1 VSIKVLPLFYSP
13 LGFQK
18 LTISTSAVGFTKP
31 AVTPTVRAVTV
42 TVETNNIRYRIDG
55 SDPDATTGHLLYDGD
70 VLDITNV
77 NSINSFKAIAVGSD
91 ATIHITY
98 YGGGGP

>member
-1 VSIKVLPLFYSP
+1 MPTKVLPLFYSP

-18 LTISTSAVGFTKP
+18 LTVSSSAVGFTLP
-31 AVTPTVRAVTV
+31 SVVPTIRAVTV
-42 TVETNNIRYRIDG
+42 TVETNSIRYRLDG
-55 SDPDATTGHLLYDGD
+55 SDPTATDGHLLYDGD

-77 NSINSFKAIAVGSD
+77 NSILAFKAIAVGSD
-91 ATIHITY
+91 AAIQITY

>member
-1 VSIKVLPLFYSP
+1 MSVKVLPLFYSP

-18 LTISTSAVGFTKP
+18 LTVSSSAVGPTKP
-31 AVTPTVRAVTV
+31 TVTPTVRAITV
-42 TVETNNIRYRIDG
+42 TVETNSIRYRIDG
-55 SDPDATTGHLLYDGD
+55 SDPTTTDGHLLYDGD

-77 NSINSFKAIAVGSD
+77 NSVNSLKMIAAGSD
-91 ATIHITY
+91 ATVQITF

>member
-1 VSIKVLPLFYSP
+1 MSTKVLPLFYSP

-18 LTISTSAVGFTKP
+18 LTVSSSPVGFTLP

-42 TVETNNIRYRIDG
+42 TVETNSIRYRLDG
-55 SDPDATTGHLLYDGD
+55 TDPTTTTGHLLYDGD

-77 NSINSFKAIAVGSD
+77 NSILSFKAIAVGAD
-91 ATIHITY
+91 GTIQITY
-98 YGGGGP
+98 FGGGGP

>member
-1 VSIKVLPLFYSP
+1 MSTKVLPLFYSP

-18 LTISTSAVGFTKP
+18 LTVSSSPVGFTFP
-31 AVTPTVRAVTV
+31 SVTPTIRAITV
-42 TVETNNIRYRIDG
+42 TVETNSIRYRLDG
-55 SDPDATTGHLLYDGD
+55 SDPDTSTGHLLYDGD

-77 NSINSFKAIAVGSD
+77 NSLKNFKAIAVTSD
-91 ATIHITY
+91 ATIQITY